1 MLHPGPKP
9 YLPPTLAHDGS
20 RDWVALERLSH
31 ISNVSRSS
39 ISAILSNIHGPWLL
53 HLGPR
58 ERISVLETT
67 ASIYSSM
74 GFKRKEAFILREI
87 LGSLMDL
94 IVCGRDEEGMSQPNA
109 GALQTGGLGI
119 HNMTPGPGQ
128 SWGAGA
134 VGVRLSERTQ
144 GNESILFV
152 LKYLCRTLGINLE
165 AVKLHAEPE
174 DPSTLEDSA
183 LIAQYEQ
190 EETEVFQEPF
200 GWPELQVGIIR
211 EAVAVA
217 EALPGEQIHPTS
229 ASRSIT
235 RPQLDYPSVA
245 QFSLSALKT
254 LRPYLDADD
263 QDRLHAKSVEALR
276 IAVRRGDRRCIEYW
290 SGKPVLDI
298 TLAPYVTLKSSRMQR
313 LTVFVDY
320 PPSDCLLRDL

>member
-31 ISNVSRSS
+31 ISNVSRST
-39 ISAILSNIHGPWLL
+39 ISSILSNIHGPWLL
-53 HLGPR
+53 HLGAR

-128 SWGAGA
+128 SWGA

-165 AVKLHAEPE
+165 AVKLHPSLE
-174 DPSTLEDSA
+174 DPATASESA
-183 LIAQYEQ
+183 LITQYEQ

-217 EALPGEQIHPTS
+217 EALPGKCI
-229 ASRSIT
+229 
-235 RPQLDYPSVA
+235 
-245 QFSLSALKT
+245 
-254 LRPYLDADD
+254 
-263 QDRLHAKSVEALR
+263 RLAGC
-276 IAVRRGDRRCIEYW
+276 IVR
-290 SGKPVLDI
+290 
-298 TLAPYVTLKSSRMQR
+298 
-313 LTVFVDY
+313 
-320 PPSDCLLRDL
+320 